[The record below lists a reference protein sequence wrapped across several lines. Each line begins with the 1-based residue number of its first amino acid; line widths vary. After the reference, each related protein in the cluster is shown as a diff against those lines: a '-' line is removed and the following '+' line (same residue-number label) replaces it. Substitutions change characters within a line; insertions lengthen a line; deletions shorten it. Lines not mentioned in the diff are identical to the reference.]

1 MVKRVLILGGQGR
14 IGSSVA
20 ADLLAHTDVDITIT
34 GTSENPRSS
43 ATLDAPCKHYQSLR
57 LEDRDGV
64 QRAIAAVDLVVHCAG
79 PFEYRDTAVLQACI
93 DQGVNYIDVND
104 NRSYTRKILALH
116 AQAQAAGITAI
127 ANSGVFPGM
136 SNSMVRQAVEQLDTP
151 EEIHIQYGVAGSG
164 GAGVTVM
171 RTTFLGLQ
179 HPFEVWI
186 DGQWQS
192 VKPYSEREGVTFPK
206 PIGKT
211 GVYWF
216 DVPEAWTLATSF
228 PVKTVTT
235 KFGSTPDLY
244 NSLTALVARVTPSM
258 LMQQRQFIE
267 FFSYLSYGMTRV
279 SDRWSGV
286 GIAMQVQVNGIKD
299 GRSACYT
306 SSVVHDHTAT
316 AAGCATG
323 SLAAYVLAGTID
335 QPGVWPVERVLSTS
349 LFDQAM
355 RSRGIEIQRGWVE
368 LA

>member
-20 ADLLAHTDVDITIT
+20 ADLLAHTDADITIT
-34 GTSENPRSS
+34 GTSETPRPSTNLDS
-43 ATLDAPCKHYQSLR
+43 ARKHYQLLR

-64 QRAIAAVDLVVHCAG
+64 QRAIAPMDLVIYCAG
-79 PFEYRDTAVLQACI
+79 PFEYRDTTVLQACI

-104 NRSYTRKILALH
+104 NRSYTRNILALH
-116 AQAQAAGITAI
+116 DQAQAAGITAI
-127 ANSGVFPGM
+127 ANSGVFPGI
-136 SNSMVRQAVEQLDTP
+136 SNSMARQAVEQLDTP

-192 VKPYSEREGVTFPK
+192 VKPYSEREVVTFPQ
-206 PIGKT
+206 PIGRT

-244 NSLTALVARVTPSM
+244 NYLTALVARVTPSA
-258 LMQQRQFIE
+258 LMQHRHFIE

-286 GIAMQVQVNGIKD
+286 GIAMQVTVSGIKD
-299 GRSACYT
+299 GRSACYGAL
-306 SSVVHDHTAT
+306 VIHDHTAT
-316 AAGCATG
+316 AAGGATG
-323 SLAAYVLAGTID
+323 SLAAYVLDGTVT
-335 QPGVWPVERVLSTS
+335 QPGVWPVERLLSTA

-355 RSRGIEIQRGWVE
+355 RSRGIEIQSGWV
-368 LA
+368 